1 MSEADDGRSDFAAG
15 CALLTAGVVYLVTT
29 AGRVGIVYYLPER
42 HRWTLT
48 PPTGVIAMDWFSRAA
63 VTMLAAGLAL
73 AVGTRLAPA
82 DPSRRRAAARTLAA
96 LGGTALAWSLAYTVL
111 TLLKAS

>member
-1 MSEADDGRSDFAAG
+1 MTEADDGRSDFAAG
-15 CALLTAGVVYLVTT
+15 CALLAAGAAYLVTT

-73 AVGTRLAPA
+73 AVGARFAPD
-82 DPSRRRAAARTLAA
+82 DPARRRAAARTLTS
-96 LGGTALAWSLAYTVL
+96 LGGTALAWSLAYTVM
-111 TLLKAS
+111 TLVRTP

>member
-1 MSEADDGRSDFAAG
+1 MSDEGRAEFAAG
-15 CALLTAGVVYLVTT
+15 CALLAAGAVYLVTT

-63 VTMLAAGLAL
+63 VTMLAAGVALAL
-73 AVGTRLAPA
+73 GSRFAPA
-82 DPSRRRAAARTLAA
+82 DPGRRRAAARALAS
-96 LGGTALAWSLAYTVL
+96 LGGTALAWSLAYTAMSL
-111 TLLKAS
+111 IAAA